1 MVRRPPARRSGVV
14 LVDAIV
20 GALLVAIALA
30 VILGLAGRSISMQ
43 AEGERMRVAAML
55 LDEQLQ
61 LVLARGPD
69 GYASRFG
76 LEGVC
81 EAPYA
86 AYRWRL
92 KMEGGT
98 GGSPYDVTATVAW
111 NDLSGAERSESV
123 STRIAPRLGDEPDP
137 ERRPSVQVERWP

>member
-1 MVRRPPARRSGVV
+1 MVRRVARLRRGVV

-20 GALLVAIALA
+20 GALLVAVALA
-30 VILGLAGRSISMQ
+30 VILGLAGRSIAMQ

-69 GYASRFG
+69 AYASRFG

-81 EAPYA
+81 EAPYS

-98 GGSPYDVTATVAW
+98 GGSAYDVTATIEW
-111 NDLSGAERSESV
+111 NDTSGQARSESV